1 MSQCVTRVQMNISC
15 RNLQDKDVMSKSD
28 PMAVVMML
36 KDGSWFE
43 VNDVCLYIVRVH
55 KVHCLSFNLHLFFVA
70 LSLYVFK
77 SLFIG
82 FLLGCTR

>member
-1 MSQCVTRVQMNISC
+1 MQAPYPVQPSAPPSVAQCVTRVQMNISC

-43 VNDVCLYIVRVH
+43 VNSV
-55 KVHCLSFNLHLFFVA
+55 HLFINYPSSYEAKV
-70 LSLYVFK
+70 LQRPK
-77 SLFIG
+77 
-82 FLLGCTR
+82 